1 MASRMTTPTEPRKEA
16 NPGTETPR
24 MYLVIFQLF
33 SVGIWCW
40 WLAVKEMVAS
50 LFTAI
55 LHSEVNLTEV
65 AVTQEHIF
73 VCVMLLQLL
82 KIIFLLSQLG
92 ILHAGTSFKSD
103 KL

>member
-1 MASRMTTPTEPRKEA
+1 
-16 NPGTETPR
+16 
-24 MYLVIFQLF
+24 MYLVIFQSF
-33 SVGIWCW
+33 SGAVWWW
-40 WLAVKEMVAS
+40 WLAINEMVAS

-55 LHSEVNLTEV
+55 LHSELNLTEL

-92 ILHAGTSFKSD
+92 ILHTGTSLKPD
-103 KL
+103 KQ